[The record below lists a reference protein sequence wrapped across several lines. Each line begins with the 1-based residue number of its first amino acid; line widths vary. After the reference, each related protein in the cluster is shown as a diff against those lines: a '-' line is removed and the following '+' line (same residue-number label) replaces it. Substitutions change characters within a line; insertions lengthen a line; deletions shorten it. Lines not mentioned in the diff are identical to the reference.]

1 MHVII
6 NQVVRKRLYKLLKRI
21 VVISVILCT
30 TFAVYVFIVTK
41 NNTDMTIRQR
51 IMKAIYPAI
60 MFLTPKK
67 KNMSQ
72 HNRDGQVKA
81 PVSFY
86 TLSAT
91 ANNKTAFDFGQLQGK
106 KVLIVNTA
114 SNCGYTAQYAEL
126 QKLYEQHKDK
136 LVILGFPANDFKEQ
150 EKGTD
155 EEIASFCQVNFGVSF
170 PLMQKTTVI
179 KSAQQN
185 SVYQW
190 LTDAAKNGWNSTAP
204 EWNFSK
210 YLVDENGTLIDY
222 YPPSVSPLSE
232 EIVSQLD

>member
-1 MHVII
+1 
-6 NQVVRKRLYKLLKRI
+6 
-21 VVISVILCT
+21 
-30 TFAVYVFIVTK
+30 
-41 NNTDMTIRQR
+41 
-51 IMKAIYPAI
+51 MKAIYPAI

-190 LTDAAKNGWNSTAP
+190 LTDAAKNGWNSTPP

>member
-1 MHVII
+1 
-6 NQVVRKRLYKLLKRI
+6 
-21 VVISVILCT
+21 
-30 TFAVYVFIVTK
+30 
-41 NNTDMTIRQR
+41 MTIRQR

-72 HNRDGQVKA
+72 HNQDGQVKA

-190 LTDAAKNGWNSTAP
+190 LTDAAKNGWNSTPP